1 MKQVQPLIVTVRAN
15 QRRDSGFVLIASL
28 LILVVLTIIA
38 VAMFRNFGL
47 QEKMA
52 GNLREKTRAFELAQS
67 TLKQAETW
75 LKQNSSTGV
84 ACAAGQVQ
92 AATSPRICDLAS
104 PLADPNSL
112 LLASTDGGATGI
124 VYQPASPTLNITQSG
139 GADTYWQAPRYYIQY
154 IGQAASGHRLYRVTA
169 GAYGGNQNAVAI
181 VQSIYA
187 IGSSTPT
194 CVSGC

>member
-1 MKQVQPLIVTVRAN
+1 MRQTRSLIDAMRAS
-15 QRRDSGFVLIASL
+15 QRQDRGFVLIASL

-67 TLKQAETW
+67 ALKQAETW

-92 AATSPRICDLAS
+92 VAASPRICDQAS

-112 LLASTDGGATGI
+112 LLASTNGGATGI
-124 VYQPASPTLNITQSG
+124 VYRN
-139 GADTYWQAPRYYIQY
+139 R
-154 IGQAASGHRLYRVTA
+154 
-169 GAYGGNQNAVAI
+169 
-181 VQSIYA
+181 
-187 IGSSTPT
+187 
-194 CVSGC
+194 